1 MELQVPVAVQTLL
14 SALRQAGFEAYAV
27 GGCVRDALLQK
38 QPHDWDLTTSA
49 LPEQMKIVFADY
61 PLFDIGARHGTI
73 GVRIDHQ
80 TIEVTTFRIDGSYE
94 DNRHPNQVQFTGKL
108 AEDLSRRDFTVNAM
122 AYSKETGLVD
132 LFGGQQD
139 LAAKRIRC
147 VGNPDRRFQEDALR
161 LLRAVRFASVLSFQ
175 VEPKTAAAIERNQA
189 LLCHISAERI
199 TAELHSFL
207 NGPGAG
213 RLLQQFAGLFT
224 VALPGITI
232 TAETGQTVDRAPEQ
246 FPLRLALLLTS
257 AVDPEVAL
265 CHLRL
270 SNAEK
275 DTVLALLQHRTDP
288 LPQNAA
294 GVRILLFRLGP
305 ECCHMLADFHQ
316 AQGADVTLFRS
327 LLQKVLEQKD
337 CYRIRDLAID
347 GNQLQKLGCP
357 PGPQIGQILERLL
370 FRVMQ
375 EEIENTR
382 SALTAAAL
390 KEIS

>member
-14 SALRQAGFEAYAV
+14 SVLRQAGFEAYAV
-27 GGCVRDALLQK
+27 GGCVRDSLLQK

-49 LPEQMKIVFADY
+49 LPEQMKTVFADY
-61 PLFDIGARHGTI
+61 PLFDIGAQHGTI

-94 DNRHPNQVQFTGKL
+94 DNRHPSQVRFTGKL

-132 LFGGQQD
+132 LFDGQTD
-139 LAAKRIRC
+139 LAAKQIRC

-161 LLRAVRFASVLSFQ
+161 LLRAVRFASTLSFQ
-175 VEPKTAAAIERNQA
+175 VEPDTAAAIERNQT

-207 NGPGAG
+207 IGPGAG
-213 RLLQQFAGLFT
+213 SLLQQFAGLFT
-224 VALPGITI
+224 VALPGIII
-232 TAETGQTVDRAPEQ
+232 TEELGRTVDRAPEQ

-257 AVDPEVAL
+257 ASDPEAAL

-275 DTVLALLQHRTDP
+275 DAVFALLQHRTDP
-288 LPQNAA
+288 LPQDAA
-294 GVRILLFRLGP
+294 AVRILLFRLGP
-305 ECCHMLADFHQ
+305 ERCHLLADFYQ

-327 LLQKVLEQKD
+327 LLQKVLEQRD

-357 PGPQIGQILERLL
+357 PGPKVGQLLEQLL
-370 FRVMQ
+370 FQVMQ
-375 EEIENTR
+375 EKIENTR

>member
-49 LPEQMKIVFADY
+49 LPEEMKTVFAGY
-61 PLFDIGARHGTI
+61 PLFDIGAQHGTI

-122 AYSKETGLVD
+122 AYSGETGLVD
-132 LFGGQQD
+132 LFGGQED

-147 VGNPDRRFQEDALR
+147 VGNPDRRFREDALR

-175 VEPKTAAAIERNQA
+175 VEPETAAAIERNQN

-213 RLLQQFAGLFT
+213 RLLLQFAGLFG
-224 VALPGITI
+224 VALPGITLTEEI
-232 TAETGQTVDRAPEQ
+232 GQTVDRAPEQ

-257 AVDPEVAL
+257 AVDPEAAL

-275 DTVLALLQHRTDP
+275 DAVLALLQHRTDP
-288 LPQNAA
+288 LPQNTAE
-294 GVRILLFRLGP
+294 VRILLFRLGP
-305 ECCHMLADFHQ
+305 ERCRLLADFHQ

-327 LLQKVLEQKD
+327 LLQEVLERKD
-337 CYRIRDLAID
+337 CYRIRDLALD

-357 PGPQIGQILERLL
+357 PGPQVGQLLERLL
-370 FRVMQ
+370 LQVM
-375 EEIENTR
+375 EEKIENTR

>member
-27 GGCVRDALLQK
+27 GGCVRDALLHK

-49 LPEQMKIVFADY
+49 LPEQMKTVFADY
-61 PLFDIGARHGTI
+61 PLFDIGAQHGTI

-80 TIEVTTFRIDGSYE
+80 TIEVTTFRIDGSYA

-122 AYSKETGLVD
+122 AYSKETGLLD
-132 LFGGQQD
+132 LFGGQED
-139 LAAKRIRC
+139 LAAKRICC

-175 VEPKTAAAIERNQA
+175 VEPETAAAIERNQE

-213 RLLQQFAGLFT
+213 RLLLQFAGLFT
-224 VALPGITI
+224 VALPGIHI
-232 TAETGQTVDRAPEQ
+232 TEETGQTVDRAPEQ

-275 DTVLALLQHRTDP
+275 DTVLALLQHQTDP
-288 LPQNAA
+288 LPQDAA

-305 ECCHMLADFHQ
+305 DCCSLLADFHQ

-327 LLQKVLEQKD
+327 LLQEVLERKD
-337 CYRIRDLAID
+337 CYRIRDLALD

-357 PGPQIGQILERLL
+357 PGPQVGQLLERLL
-370 FRVMQ
+370 FQVM
-375 EEIENTR
+375 EEKVENTR